1 MTLKIDNQVR
11 PNVFPL
17 VEGIDVR
24 DAGKSPIAV
33 TCAAVPELDCLDGV
47 LRCFFQNAFADG
59 PDDEAEKPA
68 PKVFTVAYNH
78 DINIGCPV
86 GMTGEGVGV
95 ARCASP

>member
-1 MTLKIDNQVR
+1 MLFLKR
-11 PNVFPL
+11 L
-17 VEGIDVR
+17 
-24 DAGKSPIAV
+24 
-33 TCAAVPELDCLDGV
+33 
-47 LRCFFQNAFADG
+47 ADG
-59 PDDEAEKPA
+59 PDDEAKKPA